1 MTEIKN
7 KFYNET
13 IYKEELENG
22 LTVYL
27 CPKEE
32 YIQFSAMFVTNF
44 GSFDT
49 KFTPLGEEENITVP
63 EGVAHFLEHK
73 MFETL
78 DGEDVMKKFS
88 SLGVNVNAFTSYD
101 RTAYTVA
108 GTDNINESIELLL
121 DFVQEPAFTEES
133 VNKEKSIIEQ
143 EILMYSDK
151 PKNFARSNLL
161 KNLYGENDMIWREIG
176 GTPESIKEINKDI
189 LLKSYNK
196 FYHPSN
202 MALVVSGGFNPVEL
216 MEVIRKN
223 QNKKS
228 FLKTSPY
235 KREISKFDPKV
246 EKASEEGHFNI
257 QTPIAY
263 WAVKYPYIEN
273 NQSLN
278 LKMNFAIDFLIDS
291 NFSSFSSFNED
302 MRKNGLGEITVN
314 YSASYYSGYGFL
326 TVSGTTN
333 KYQKLFD
340 FINMKFDEIF
350 TKPIDEEKL
359 KIWKRGCHTNNIKTF
374 NSVSKISNYLADFH
388 FTNQDLFD
396 FIDAP
401 SQITIDD
408 VNEALK
414 VLKQSVRTSYVL
426 LPNNK

>member
-1 MTEIKN
+1 MTENKN

-13 IYKEELENG
+13 IYKEQLENG

-27 CPKEE
+27 FPKEE

-49 KFTPLGEEENITVP
+49 AFTLFGEDKNIIVP

-78 DGEDVMKKFS
+78 DGDDVMKRFS

-108 GTDNINESIELLL
+108 GTDNISESIELLL

-133 VNKEKSIIEQ
+133 VEKEKSIIEQ

-161 KNLYGENDMIWREIG
+161 KSLYGESDMIWREIG

-202 MALVVSGGFNPVEL
+202 MTLVISGGFNPSEL

-223 QNKKS
+223 QAKKV
-228 FLKTSPY
+228 FPKIEAHTRKLNTF
-235 KREISKFDPKV
+235 IPKV
-246 EKASEEGHFNI
+246 EKEQEEGHFNI

-263 WAVKYPYIEN
+263 WGVKYPYIDN
-273 NQSLN
+273 DQL
-278 LKMNFAIDFLIDS
+278 LTQKMNYAIDFLIDS

-388 FTNQDLFD
+388 FTNQDLFE

-401 SQITIDD
+401 SQITIND
-408 VNEALK
+408 VKEAIKILRQAVK
-414 VLKQSVRTSYVL
+414 TTYVL